1 MRLSCNKNYIARRKS
16 AENIRTDKN
25 KFFLE
30 IHAKR
35 KVKHNYSL
43 IKIAPASVVLHYLCV
58 RVCVFVLCV
67 RVCLCVCV
75 LARCSCVRYSHDK
88 SVVRRRRTT
97 TTIMSQMQVTLCTC
111 IHMYTHTYV
120 CTYIHLLCMH
130 VCTCSGAYVHVC
142 IAHTYTKFLNN
153 YKNCAVPSVIVVSV
167 RANDVAPSLSHPQDN
182 SVHSCWRLFT
192 PRERLRERAT
202 PPSKMESNAAKRAC
216 DC

>member
-25 KFFLE
+25 KLFLE

-67 RVCLCVCV
+67 RVCLSVCVC
-75 LARCSCVRYSHDK
+75 SC
-88 SVVRRRRTT
+88 
-97 TTIMSQMQVTLCTC
+97 TLFLCALFAWQKC
-111 IHMYTHTYV
+111 CKKKNNNNNDNVSNASYIVYMHTYV
-120 CTYIHLLCMH
+120 CAYIHLLCMH
-130 VCTCSGAYVHVC
+130 ICTCSGAYVHVC